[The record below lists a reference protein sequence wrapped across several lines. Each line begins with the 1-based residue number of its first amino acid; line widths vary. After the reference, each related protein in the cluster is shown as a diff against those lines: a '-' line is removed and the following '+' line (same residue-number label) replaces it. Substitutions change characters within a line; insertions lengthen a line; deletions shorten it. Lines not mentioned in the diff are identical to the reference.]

1 MTDLVIRGAEVNG
14 VPGVDVAV
22 TGDRITA
29 VGAHLPA
36 SRAEV
41 FDADGGALIPG
52 LHDHHLHLHA
62 MAADAAS
69 VRCGPPRV
77 RDPAA
82 LADALGRA
90 PGDDSG
96 WVRGVGYIETVA
108 GDLDADALD
117 RLHPA
122 RPVRIQHRS
131 GAMWILNGAA
141 VTATHLDGASHPGI
155 ERGQDGRPTGRVWRA
170 DTWLRARLPP
180 SRPPRL
186 DNIGAALSRMGIT
199 GVTDA
204 TPDLDPQSRSA
215 IETSI
220 TDGILP
226 QRVHLLGAPPDAE
239 SVSPAAR
246 LTVGPYKIVLA
257 DSELPDLDDLARRI
271 HRVHN
276 RGRAVAVHCVTREA
290 LLILLTVL
298 DEVGTL
304 PGDRIE
310 HGALIPAETIDD
322 LRRRGLTVVTQPGFL
337 ADRGH
342 DYLRDI
348 DRRDQSDLYRCRSLI
363 DASVAV
369 ALSSDAPYGP
379 LDPWAVITAAVTR
392 RAPTGEIVGSTERIT
407 AAQALARYLTPADNP
422 GGTPRRIRVGA
433 TADMVLLS
441 APLADILTA
450 PAADAVQATMIGGH
464 WAYPD

>member
-1 MTDLVIRGAEVNG
+1 MTDLLIRDAEVDG
-14 VPGVDVAV
+14 VPGVDVAI

-29 VGAHLPA
+29 IGPNLVAPTA
-36 SRAEV
+36 DV
-41 FDADGGALIPG
+41 IDADGGALIPG

-69 VRCGPPRV
+69 VRCGPPAV
-77 RDPAA
+77 HDPAA
-82 LADALGRA
+82 LATALGKA
-90 PGDDSG
+90 AGDDNG
-96 WVRGVGYIETVA
+96 WVRGVGYIDTVA
-108 GDLDADALD
+108 GDLDADRLD
-117 RLHPA
+117 RLHSA

-131 GAMWILNGAA
+131 GAMWVLNSAA
-141 VTATHLDGASHPGI
+141 VTATHLDSATHPGV
-155 ERGQDGRPTGRVWRA
+155 ERAPDGHPTGRVWRA

-186 DNIGAALSRMGIT
+186 NNIGATLTRLGVT

-204 TPDLDPQSRSA
+204 TPDLSPQSQAA
-215 IETSI
+215 IAAAMSSGE
-220 TDGILP
+220 LP
-226 QRVHLLGAPPDAE
+226 QRVHLLGTPPDDV

-257 DSELPDLDDLARRI
+257 DSGLPDLDDLAARI
-271 HRVHN
+271 REVHN
-276 RGRAVAVHCVTREA
+276 QGRAVAVHCVTREA

-298 DEVGTL
+298 DEVRTI

-310 HGALIPAETIDD
+310 HGALIPAETIED
-322 LRRRGLTVVTQPGFL
+322 LHRRGLTVVTQPGFV

-342 DYLRDI
+342 DYLRDV
-348 DRRDQSDLYRCRSLI
+348 DKRDHPDLYRCRSLI

-379 LDPWAVITAAVTR
+379 LDPWAVITAAATR
-392 RAPTGEIVGSTERIT
+392 RAPTGEIIGSTERIT
-407 AAQALARYLTPADNP
+407 AAQALTRYLTPADKP
-422 GGTPRRIRVGA
+422 GGTPRHIHVGA

-450 PAADAVQATMIGGH
+450 PAADAVHATLIGGH
-464 WAYPD
+464 LANPD